1 MQKNNPFEVVKK
13 YLSQKEYILLLIAS
27 LASIIVL
34 NLMNLAIPKIISNVI
49 NTYQQTLTIQNTFYF
64 VLAGLVIISCAGS
77 LLQNYLFS
85 VLGEKIGTDLR
96 NRLVNKILKQDYN
109 YLVKEKPSKLLTT
122 VLSDVNFVRN
132 AFIQA
137 VSFVITGVI
146 LIIGSVFMMFS
157 LNAKLAAYI
166 VISVPLFAGIL
177 LLLLKS
183 RFKIFKEVQKA
194 RDSLNKVINENI
206 KASML
211 VRVFVAEKTERT
223 KFKEK
228 NKRSRDIGIEVTK
241 VFAIAIPAISV
252 LSYFCSLLIIQ
263 VGGQEVIA
271 GRLQVGDISAFSL
284 YVLTFTM
291 PLIALSFMV
300 TVLGQALASLQRIAD
315 VLYASNNFTNGNLPL
330 KKIENVKI
338 ENLTFK
344 DNGVNLL
351 SNINFNISSGQKIGI
366 IGLNGSGKT
375 LFLKH
380 LIRAVEPTEGKIYI
394 NGKDIKDYEVEDIR
408 ASVGFCFQENFL
420 VNESI
425 YENIRFGRNVPEKEI
440 LQAAKIAN
448 VDEFTKRLEKGYKTN
463 AGEKGSNLSGGQ
475 KQRIMLARALIG
487 EPSLLVLDDITSRLD
502 SKTESIIFENI
513 KKYYPNMSIIIVS
526 QKISSLKDCD
536 QIYIF
541 DEGKVSESGTH
552 EQLLKSSSLY
562 QEIELTQSNYD
573 E

>member
-13 YLSQKEYILLLIAS
+13 YLSQKEYLLLLIAS

-315 VLYASNNFTNGNLPL
+315 VLYASNNFTNGNLSL

-448 VDEFTKRLEKGYKTN
+448 VDEFAKRLEKGYKTN